1 MAIRTNWRELTSR
14 IRLLIGPR
22 KAETPRRSAVVRRWS
37 GEEFRLDLYQGGS
50 VLMGRFWIGDRF
62 MLVTHRQGDEDTFP
76 LPLKERKEILRRT
89 IQERIKK
96 EARRFG
102 SLAQA

>member
-14 IRLLIGPR
+14 IRMLMVPR
-22 KAETPRRSAVVRRWS
+22 KAETPRRTAVVRRWS

-50 VLMGRFWIGDRF
+50 VLKGRFWIGDRF

-89 IQERIKK
+89 IQERLKK
-96 EARRFG
+96 ETRRLDLL
-102 SLAQA
+102 S